1 MWKPFPKLT
10 KDDIREAKKD
20 RKKSR
25 FLIDENLDKTARAF
39 LCNEGFNVVTTDEIG
54 LSGHSDEDI
63 LAYAKREDRILL
75 THDPDFLDDRKFPPS
90 RNPGLVILPGA
101 QGNTSA
107 LLSALQDVTRIVG
120 VSRRLWTATKIVV
133 SHDGVWSVSTYEKDS
148 GQIVK
153 NRYRFTS
160 RGMEFWNEES

>member
-1 MWKPFPKLT
+1 MWELFPKLT

-25 FLIDENLDKTARAF
+25 FMIDENVDKTAIAF
-39 LCNEGFNVVTTDEIG
+39 LNNAGFNVVSTDEVG

-63 LAYAKREDRILL
+63 LAYAKREDRVLL

-90 RNPGLVILPGA
+90 RNPGIVILPGA
-101 QGNTSA
+101 HGNTAA
-107 LLSALQDVTRIVG
+107 LLSALKNVMRIVG
-120 VSRRLWTATKIVV
+120 VSRGLWTATKIVV
-133 SHDGVWSVSTYEKDS
+133 SHAGVWNVNTFEKDT

-153 NRYRFTS
+153 NRYRFSS
-160 RGMEFWNEES
+160 RGMEYWVEES